1 MLPPPPKNYKIS
13 SAFSCN
19 FKLALTQL
27 RHLGVDE
34 KMIQQLRTYDWEQF
48 KKERSFYERQEV
60 SDEKIQWKSK
70 DFAEQIGDA
79 ENLLNSIENE
89 RLLTVLQKADK
100 QTLEILVLR
109 LKGYSYKQIAEKY
122 GMQEMAVINRIA
134 RLRKRLKKIF

>member
-1 MLPPPPKNYKIS
+1 
-13 SAFSCN
+13 
-19 FKLALTQL
+19 
-27 RHLGVDE
+27 
-34 KMIQQLRTYDWEQF
+34 MIQQLRTYDWEQF

-122 GMQEMAVINRIA
+122 VMQEMAVINRIA

>member
-1 MLPPPPKNYKIS
+1 MAYNHRKAELKWLRWKEQEEM
-13 SAFSCN
+13 
-19 FKLALTQL
+19 QL